1 MLWAWLKEK
10 QNKTNKV
17 LSYQHVT
24 NIKIEIVY
32 IFFFFLFVTK
42 SSTFGVSFTLMM
54 YLNPDLLCFLGS
66 VAPCEP

>member
-32 IFFFFLFVTK
+32 IFFFSFLLP
-42 SSTFGVSFTLMM
+42 SLQ
-54 YLNPDLLCFLGS
+54 LL
-66 VAPCEP
+66 A